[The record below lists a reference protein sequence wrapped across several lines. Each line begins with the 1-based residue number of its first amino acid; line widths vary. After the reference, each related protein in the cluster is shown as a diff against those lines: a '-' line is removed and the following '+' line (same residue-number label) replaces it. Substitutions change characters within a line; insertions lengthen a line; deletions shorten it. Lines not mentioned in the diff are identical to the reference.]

1 MKKHI
6 LLASIVLANLAFMRD
21 IKANG
26 SIIPPNA
33 VTATVSTSSA
43 RTADKT
49 IEATNIFS
57 RLISRFQNKKAKPK
71 APAYEFTAHT
81 LKQLTNFNGG
91 DNTQVGDQLFSNEKI
106 SISSIYPN
114 PASSYASIDY
124 NLSNQ
129 KDQKDQAKIILCNV
143 LGNVVGE
150 YPLVKDAKRLYIST
164 QELSS
169 GVYFYTLSV
178 EGKSLITKKLIIRHQ
193 S

>member
-33 VTATVSTSSA
+33 VTPTVAASSA
-43 RTADKT
+43 KTADKA

-57 RLISRFQNKKAKPK
+57 RLISCFHNKKARPK
-71 APAYEFTAHT
+71 APSYEFTAHA

-91 DNTQVGDQLFSNEKI
+91 DNGQVGDLLFSNEKI

-129 KDQKDQAKIILCNV
+129 RDQAKIILCNV

>member
-1 MKKHI
+1 MKKNI
-6 LLASIVLANLAFMRD
+6 LLASLILANFAFMRD
-21 IKANG
+21 TKANG
-26 SIIPPNA
+26 SIVPPNA
-33 VTATVSTSSA
+33 IVTSVSPGSVTKA
-43 RTADKT
+43 ENPNEEK
-49 IEATNIFS
+49 NI
-57 RLISRFQNKKAKPK
+57 ISRFISRFYNKKVKPK
-71 APAYEFTAHT
+71 EPNYEFTAYT
-81 LKQLTNFNGG
+81 LKQLTNFNGA
-91 DNTQVGDQLFSNEKI
+91 DNSQVGELIFSNGKI

-129 KDQKDQAKIILCNV
+129 KDQAKITLCNV

-178 EGKSLITKKLIIRHQ
+178 EGKSLITKKLIIKHQ

>member
-6 LLASIVLANLAFMRD
+6 LLASLLLANLAFMRD

-26 SIIPPNA
+26 SVITPCS
-33 VTATVSTSSA
+33 VTTSVPSGNLEIANNPAETTSTF
-43 RTADKT
+43 TK
-49 IEATNIFS
+49 F
-57 RLISRFQNKKAKPK
+57 ISFFYPKKAKSKK
-71 APAYEFTAHT
+71 AQPQVSAVT
-81 LKQLTNFNGG
+81 LQYFKQVNGG
-91 DNTQVGDQLFSNEKI
+91 DNPQVGELLFSNEKI

-124 NLSNQ
+124 NLMNQ
-129 KDQKDQAKIILCNV
+129 NDQAKIILCNV

-178 EGKSLITKKLIIRHQ
+178 QGKSLITKKLIIKHQ

>member
-6 LLASIVLANLAFMRD
+6 LLASLLLANLAFLRD
-21 IKANG
+21 TKAHGSLIPPGAVTTTVSSG
-26 SIIPPNA
+26 SIEAANNS
-33 VTATVSTSSA
+33 VG
-43 RTADKT
+43 
-49 IEATNIFS
+49 ATNKVSKVASLF
-57 RLISRFQNKKAKPK
+57 FNKKAKVKK
-71 APAYEFTAHT
+71 AKYNFTENT
-81 LKQLTNFNGG
+81 LKLITQFNGG
-91 DNTQVGDQLFSNEKI
+91 DNTQVGEPLFSNEKI
-106 SISSIYPN
+106 SISNVYPN

-124 NLSNQ
+124 NLLNQ
-129 KDQKDQAKIILCNV
+129 GDQAKIILCNV

-178 EGKSLITKKLIIRHQ
+178 EGKSLITKKLIIKHQ